1 MRRRHSK
8 ENRKT
13 VKITKPG
20 NELCGRLLN
29 RGAGGSTVFVSAGG
43 EDAGVIQVWNDES
56 PENSRSA
63 VEGQKAVS

>member
-29 RGAGGSTVFVSAGG
+29 RGAGGSTVFVGAGG
-43 EDAGVIQVWNDES
+43 EDAGVIQV
-56 PENSRSA
+56 
-63 VEGQKAVS
+63 